1 MKSFKDFEP
10 SVQCDECDKYL
21 LIGDNPNNPIF
32 ETCDDCVREQKS
44 KGESMSRLVGFLQ
57 DDLKEIDE
65 SFESVKQIME
75 DKIYYENRGDLEN
88 HIERIDRFISYWK
101 QHAKSLEEA

>member
-1 MKSFKDFEP
+1 
-10 SVQCDECDKYL
+10 
-21 LIGDNPNNPIF
+21 
-32 ETCDDCVREQKS
+32 
-44 KGESMSRLVGFLQ
+44 MSNRLVNFLQ

-88 HIERIDRFISYWK
+88 HIERIDRFISYWQ
-101 QHAKSLEEA
+101 QHSKSFKEKENDNS